1 MQLRLEFQTTRKGSL
16 TMMEYILKLK
26 SLADNLAAIGELVTN
41 RDQILQLLGGLG
53 ADYNSIVA
61 SFTARE
67 DEMSLHSVH
76 SI

>member
-1 MQLRLEFQTTRKGSL
+1 
-16 TMMEYILKLK
+16 MMEYILKLK